1 MKTSE
6 TTDKLF
12 PALVAALADIPNPK
26 KTATA
31 KMGQYSYTYA
41 TLPDILDA
49 VKPILAKNALAVL
62 QETLTHEGAPAITTR
77 IIHASGEWIETEPV
91 DMPPTKPDPQGLG
104 GALSYARRYSL
115 TAMLSIAGE
124 DDDDGGYASSG
135 GSQRA
140 SEPRPP
146 ADAEK
151 GTSGRSGTITEK
163 QAKYLH
169 VLCARKTRDKTAT
182 ESWVL
187 NKAQVTRF
195 RDIPYEMGQ
204 QLIDEMAGRPDVEQG
219 EPSQDEQRPPVDT
232 ETPCPK
238 CGLTFEAGCVCLPF

>member
-1 MKTSE
+1 MGKVAE
-6 TTDKLF
+6 QF
-12 PALVAALADIPNPK
+12 LVDL
-26 KTATA
+26 
-31 KMGQYSYTYA
+31 
-41 TLPDILDA
+41 
-49 VKPILAKNALAVL
+49 LAKYAIDPNVALWDCHGTWVMYHRYCELIAEKAGIHFFAPTVMHHDPEKKRVVL
-62 QETLTHEGAPAITTR
+62 LVRGSLGPEGRSEWSFGEVAPENNKNSYPWAMAEKRAKDRVILKLAGLAGHVYSEEESEDFRPASKAPAP
-77 IIHASGEWIETEPV
+77 S
-91 DMPPTKPDPQGLG
+91 
-104 GALSYARRYSL
+104 
-115 TAMLSIAGE
+115 
-124 DDDDGGYASSG
+124 
-135 GSQRA
+135 

-169 VLCARKTRDKTAT
+169 VLCARKTSDKTAT

-187 NKAQVTRF
+187 TKFQVTRF

-219 EPSQDEQRPPVDT
+219 EPSQEEQRPPVDT